1 MDTLPLVNN
10 APQEWTM
17 NNTHLV
23 VNNVALG
30 ASVQNLFML
39 SVIFHPSG
47 ALQKELSLCISMKVV
62 DIFTLEVLT
71 LVPSHFDIYKSRYA
85 QNIPPMLVLSGQQLT
100 STSSPI
106 FSTMHIDSFYII
118 CTLNLLI

>member
-17 NNTHLV
+17 NNTHLM

-47 ALQKELSLCISMKVV
+47 ALQKKLSLCISMKVV
-62 DIFTLEVLT
+62 DIFTLEVLA
-71 LVPSHFDIYKSRYA
+71 LVPSHFDIYKLRYA
-85 QNIPPMLVLSGQQLT
+85 QNN
-100 STSSPI
+100 STYVSVVRATINFNFKPN
-106 FSTMHIDSFYII
+106 FLNDSH
-118 CTLNLLI
+118 